1 MNWGKSGSDPDLHR
15 GGIMTIL
22 FTDLG
27 RTVGSARAAQVCRSG
42 FSRERF
48 VWHVHSRLK
57 PLLQGILVLGM
68 LFPIIGNAQTAPA
81 AREAPA
87 SRDALF
93 GDAPSESQDAK
104 LSGFYEFT
112 PAYTY
117 GDPKHWSRAANRLA
131 VDARGDLGSGVKWK
145 LGARVDV
152 DPVYMGSNFYLQDV
166 KENQR
171 VTAIWR
177 ENYLDFDAG
186 GWDFRVGA
194 QNIVWGDVVGLF
206 FADVVSARDLRDFLL
221 PSFDVIRIP
230 QWAARA
236 EYSTGDSHVELVWVP
251 VQAFDNIGKPGSD
264 FYPAPLP
271 SPTPSNVAAV
281 FQNPDRP
288 SSSLGNSAYGFRA
301 NTLVGGWDIAGFYY
315 RSFSSSPTFYRELTG
330 VASQPLTYQPRY
342 DRIWQAGATFSKDFG
357 SMVLHGEAVYASGQN
372 YGTLDSAPPNGV
384 VSRST
389 VDWIASLDVPLSEI
403 EGRTNFQ
410 VFQRIYLDGGDDAVA
425 LKSGSLGVSA
435 FVSAKFGGVW
445 EPQLLWIQTFGGGGG
460 LVRPRLNWT
469 PVTNTSLSAGVDI
482 FTGSSDG
489 YFGRYRNRD
498 RVYVEVRYAF

>member
-1 MNWGKSGSDPDLHR
+1 MASSKLSCQD
-15 GGIMTIL
+15 MTPFVSIVL
-22 FTDLG
+22 ALG
-27 RTVGSARAAQVCRSG
+27 LMSSFAAT
-42 FSRERF
+42 
-48 VWHVHSRLK
+48 
-57 PLLQGILVLGM
+57 
-68 LFPIIGNAQTAPA
+68 AQTTPGGK
-81 AREAPA
+81 
-87 SRDALF
+87 DALF
-93 GDAPSESQDAK
+93 GDAPAEPADAK
-104 LSGFYEFT
+104 VSGFYEFT

-117 GDPKHWSRAANRLA
+117 GDPKHWSRAVNRLA
-131 VDARGDLGSGVKWK
+131 VDARGGFGEGVKWK
-145 LGARVDV
+145 VGARVDV
-152 DPVYMGSNFYLQDV
+152 DPIYMGSNFYLQDV

-251 VQAFDNIGKPGSD
+251 IQTFDNIGKPGSD
-264 FYPAPLP
+264 FYPVPLP
-271 SPTPSNVAAV
+271 SPTPENVAAV

-288 SSSLGNSAYGFRA
+288 SSSLSNSAYGFRA
-301 NTLVGGWDIAGFYY
+301 NTLAGGWDIAGFYY
-315 RSFSSSPTFYRELTG
+315 RSYASSPTFYRELTG
-330 VASQPLTYQPRY
+330 NPTQPFVYQPRY
-342 DRIWQAGATFSKDFG
+342 DRIWQAGGTFNKDFG

-372 YGTLDSAPPNGV
+372 YGTLDPAAPNGV

-389 VDWIASLDVPLSEI
+389 VDWIASLDVPFTEI
-403 EGRTNFQ
+403 DGRTNFQ

-425 LKSGSLGVSA
+425 LKSGSIGISA
-435 FVSAKFGGVW
+435 FVSAKLAGVW
-445 EPQLLWIQTFGGGGG
+445 EPQLLWIQTFGGGGS

-469 PVTNTSLSAGVDI
+469 GIKNTTFSLGVDI
-482 FTGSSDG
+482 FTGANDG
-489 YFGRYRNRD
+489 YFGRYNERD
-498 RVYVEVRYAF
+498 RVYGEVRVAF